1 MNGWLKG
8 TPRTQSDRRLTSA
21 DEGKYDHGYLQEQ
34 HDHQDRHQ
42 KGPGQ
47 ENGTEACCEESR
59 NQGRRTPCGYDA
71 RACHPRE
78 IDHGTVLQIH
88 DSTWTESDVRR
99 QRSRRHGVDRS
110 TTGRVVV
117 GELAETEPVP
127 PKPNHWGATGL

>member
-78 IDHGTVLQIH
+78 IDHGTALQIH
-88 DSTWTESDVRR
+88 DSLA
-99 QRSRRHGVDRS
+99 
-110 TTGRVVV
+110 V
-117 GELAETEPVP
+117 GGGKTAP
-127 PKPNHWGATGL
+127 ATGQAHSHSLTLTHAPG